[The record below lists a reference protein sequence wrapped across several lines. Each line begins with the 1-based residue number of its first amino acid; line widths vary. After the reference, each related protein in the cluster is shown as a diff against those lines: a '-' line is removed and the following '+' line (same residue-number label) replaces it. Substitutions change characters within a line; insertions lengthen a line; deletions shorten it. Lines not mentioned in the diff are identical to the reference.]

1 MIKLLYILTSLN
13 MGGGETLTVNIID
26 KLDKSKYDIRVLTFS
41 ESKTDV
47 LTKRLEAMNVPVTII
62 ERRFKFD
69 IGVFGRIARFIKDF
83 APDVVHSHL
92 ATLTYAMYGVKKAHV
107 KTVIDTTHSVA
118 THEYPRK
125 IHVQTYYAA
134 FHKYGV
140 IPVAIGSVV
149 KESMKKLFML
159 RDEDIETIVNGI
171 DISKFKAKDIYDCNK
186 NLVTVA
192 RLEPIKNQ
200 ILSIRAMRKVVDC
213 DNSVKLYLYGSGSCE
228 QELKDEILKLGLSD
242 NVILCGLTD
251 NVPTALMKNDIYL
264 STSKVEGLPLGFV
277 EAMAVGLPIICT
289 KVGGSVDVVRDNEN
303 GILVEGFSESS
314 IAEAILSLC
323 GDIQRCKQI
332 SANNIN
338 RAQEFDIERMVEQ
351 YEKLYCRNL

>member
-1 MIKLLYILTSLN
+1 MIKILYILTSLN
-13 MGGGETLTVNIID
+13 MGGGETLTVNIIE
-26 KLDKSKYDIRVLTFS
+26 KLDKTKYDIRVLTYS
-41 ESKTDV
+41 EAKTDV

-62 ERRFKFD
+62 QRKFKFD

-92 ATLTYAMYGVKKAHV
+92 ATLTYALYGVRKAHV

-125 IHVQTYYAA
+125 IHVRTYYAA

-149 KESMKKLFML
+149 KDSMKKIFKLK
-159 RDEDIETIVNGI
+159 DEDIETIVNGI
-171 DISKFKAKDIYDCNK
+171 DISRFKAKDEYNSNK

-213 DNSVKLYLYGSGSCE
+213 DNSVKLFLYGSGSCE
-228 QELKDEILKLGLSD
+228 QVLKDEILKLGLAN
-242 NVILCGLTD
+242 NVFLCGLTD
-251 NVPTALMKNDIYL
+251 NVPSVLIKNDIYL

-303 GILVEGFSESS
+303 GILVDSFSESS
-314 IAEAILSLC
+314 IAEAILSLS
-323 GDIQRCKQI
+323 GDIKRCKQI

-338 RAQEFDIERMVEQ
+338 RAPEFDIDRMVEQ
-351 YEKLYCRNL
+351 YEALYNRNL